1 MKILIASDLHWPTI
15 NGVASFSRNLAQ
27 GLAAKDHEVV
37 VIAPSQTGRG
47 YEEYDKNHVVKRT
60 MALPFPFYQNF
71 RISVT
76 PQREVKK
83 IIEDFDPDVIHIQ
96 SMLGIGRAAL
106 MTGKKH
112 NIPVVATNHAMP
124 ENLIENMRLLAP
136 FARPI
141 NYILKN
147 YGARFHSNADY
158 LTSPTQSA
166 INLYKDDM
174 KDVSIPVEAVSN
186 GIDLSRFSPGEV
198 SSELRKKY
206 GLPSEKTPIIT
217 YLGRLDSEKHLPV
230 LLHAARRVF
239 DEVDGHVLIV
249 GHGNEAEYLK
259 ELSKQLGIE
268 KKVTFAGRV
277 SDEDVTKLQKVGS
290 VFCMPSPAELQC
302 IACLEAMASG
312 SPIVVVKAGAVHE
325 LCDEGKNGF
334 VCETDNDADM
344 AEKVT
349 TILKD
354 KKLQQSMSKR
364 SIEIAKTHDIQH
376 TLARFEAIYQQLI
389 DQYDA

>member
-344 AEKVT
+344 AEKIT

>member
-27 GLAAKDHEVV
+27 GLAAKGHEVV

-47 YEEYDKNHVVKRT
+47 YEEYDKNHVIKRT

-112 NIPVVATNHAMP
+112 RIPVIATNHAMP

-166 INLYKDDM
+166 IDLYKDDM

-186 GIDLSRFSPGEV
+186 GIDLSRFAPGKV
-198 SSELRKKY
+198 SAEFRKKY
-206 GLPSEKTPIIT
+206 NLPDEKTPIIT

-239 DEVDGHVLIV
+239 DEIDGHVLIV
-249 GHGNEAEYLK
+249 GHGNEIEYLK
-259 ELSKQLGIE
+259 ELSKQLGID
-268 KKVTFAGRV
+268 KKVTFTGRV

-312 SPIVVVKAGAVHE
+312 APVVVVQAGAVHE

-334 VCETDNDADM
+334 VCATDNDADM
-344 AEKVT
+344 AEKIL

-376 TLARFEAIYQQLI
+376 TLTKFEAIYQQLI
-389 DQYDA
+389 EQYTN

>member
-1 MKILIASDLHWPTI
+1 MKILIASDLYWPTI

-27 GLAAKDHEVV
+27 GLAKKGHEVV

-47 YEEYDKNHVVKRT
+47 YEEYDKNYVVKRT

-83 IIEDFDPDVIHIQ
+83 IIEDFEPDVIHIQ

-106 MTGKKH
+106 MTGKKQ

-124 ENLIENMRLLAP
+124 DNLIENMRLLAP

-166 INLYKDDM
+166 IDIYKDDLR
-174 KDVSIPVEAVSN
+174 DVDIPVEAVSN
-186 GIDLSRFSPGEV
+186 GIDLSRFSPGKI
-198 SSELRKKY
+198 SPELRKKY
-206 GLPSEKTPIIT
+206 GLPDDKTPIIT

-239 DEVDGHVLIV
+239 DEINGHLLII
-249 GHGNEAEYLK
+249 GHGNETEYLK
-259 ELSKQLGIE
+259 LLATQLGIE
-268 KKVTFAGRV
+268 KRTTFTGRV
-277 SDEDVTKLQKVGS
+277 SDEDVTKLQKAGS

-312 SPIVVVKAGAVHE
+312 APIVVVDAGAVHE
-325 LCDEGKNGF
+325 LCDEGENGF

-344 AEKVT
+344 AEKIIGV
-349 TILKD
+349 LKD
-354 KKLQQSMSKR
+354 KKTHAAMSKK
-364 SIEIAKTHDIQH
+364 SIEIAKTHDIKQ
-376 TLARFEAIYQQLI
+376 TLKRFEEIYQQLI
-389 DQYDA
+389 DKYP

>member
-27 GLAAKDHEVV
+27 GLAAHGHEVV
-37 VIAPSQTGRG
+37 VIAPSQTGRR
-47 YEEYDKNHVVKRT
+47 YEEHDKNHTVKRT
-60 MALPFPFYQNF
+60 MTLPFPFYQNF

-83 IIEDFDPDVIHIQ
+83 IIEDFEPDVIHIQ

-106 MTGKKH
+106 MTGKKR

-166 INLYKDDM
+166 IDLYKDDM
-174 KDVSIPVEAVSN
+174 RDVSIPVEAVSN
-186 GIDLSRFSPGEV
+186 GIDLSRFSPGKIPY
-198 SSELRKKY
+198 ELRKKY
-206 GLPSEKTPIIT
+206 GLPDRNTPIIT

-239 DEVDGHVLIV
+239 DETNGHVLIV
-249 GHGNEAEYLK
+249 GHGNEIEYLR
-259 ELSKQLGIE
+259 ELSKQLGID

-277 SDEDVTKLQKVGS
+277 SDEDVANLQKVGS

-312 SPIVVVKAGAVHE
+312 MPIVVVQAGAVHE

-344 AEKVT
+344 AEKIV

-376 TLARFEAIYQQLI
+376 TLVRFETIYRQLI
-389 DQYDA
+389 DQYST

>member
-27 GLAAKDHEVV
+27 GLAAKGHEVV

-230 LLHAARRVF
+230 MLHAARRVF

-344 AEKVT
+344 AEKIVA
-349 TILKD
+349 ILKD
-354 KKLQQSMSKR
+354 KKLQESMSKR

-389 DQYDA
+389 DQYGA

>member
-106 MTGKKH
+106 MTGKKQ

-166 INLYKDDM
+166 IDLYKDDM
-174 KDVSIPVEAVSN
+174 KDTSIPVEAVSN
-186 GIDLSRFSPGEV
+186 GIDLSRFAPGKV
-198 SSELRKKY
+198 SAELRKKY
-206 GLPSEKTPIIT
+206 NLPDENTPIIT

-230 LLHAARRVF
+230 MLHAVRRVL
-239 DEVDGHVLIV
+239 DEIDAHALIV
-249 GHGNEAEYLK
+249 GYGNEIEYLK
-259 ELSKQLGIE
+259 ELSEQLGID

-312 SPIVVVKAGAVHE
+312 AAVVVVDAGAVHE

-334 VCETDNDADM
+334 VCKTDNDADM
-344 AEKVT
+344 AEKIVM
-349 TILKD
+349 ILKD

-364 SIEIAKTHDIQH
+364 SIEIAKTHDIKH

-389 DQYDA
+389 DQYS

>member
-27 GLAAKDHEVV
+27 GLAAKGHEVV

-83 IIEDFDPDVIHIQ
+83 IIEDFEPDVIHIQ

-106 MTGKKH
+106 MAGKKQ

-166 INLYKDDM
+166 IDLYKDDM
-174 KDVSIPVEAVSN
+174 KDMSIPVEAVSN
-186 GIDLSRFSPGEV
+186 GIDLSRFSPGKV

-206 GLPSEKTPIIT
+206 GLPDENTPIIT
-217 YLGRLDSEKHLPV
+217 YVGRLDSEKHLPV

-239 DEVDGHVLIV
+239 DEVNGHLLIV
-249 GHGNEAEYLK
+249 GHGNEANSLK

-268 KKVTFAGRV
+268 KQTTFAGRV
-277 SDEDVTKLQKVGS
+277 SDEDLVALQKVGT
-290 VFCMPSPAELQC
+290 VFCMPSIAELQC

-312 SPIVVVKAGAVHE
+312 SSIVVVDAGAVHE

-344 AEKVT
+344 ARKIV

-376 TLARFEAIYQQLI
+376 TLARFEEIYQQLI
-389 DQYDA
+389 NQYSA

>member
-334 VCETDNDADM
+334 VCETDNYADM
-344 AEKVT
+344 AEKIT